1 MAATARVARGRRVAR
16 EGWCTT
22 PCPPDSGAANVKLMP
37 AQPSPLGDFLRAQR
51 DRVAPADV
59 GLPDI
64 AGRRVAGLR
73 REEVAVLAGVSVDYY
88 TRIEQGRERTPS
100 AQVVDALCDALRLS
114 PDARQHA
121 YRLAKLAPTIQL
133 PPGSVSAE
141 LLQLMDAFP
150 GAAAYVVDPAFRV
163 IAANATARALL
174 GPTQLAAGGL
184 EYIFLEPSA
193 RDYFVEWDVV
203 ARASVSALRLAAG
216 FATTHPGVPPLVAR
230 LRRESPDFAT
240 LWADHTVAG
249 LNITHKVIDHPDVGR
264 MELTY
269 QTLDVRDA
277 PGQQLTVATAPAESA
292 SADALLLLGTIDA
305 IRRARS

>member
-1 MAATARVARGRRVAR
+1 MKT
-16 EGWCTT
+16 
-22 PCPPDSGAANVKLMP
+22 MP
-37 AQPSPLGDFLRAQR
+37 IQPSPLGDFLRAQR
-51 DRVAPADV
+51 SRVAPADV
-59 GLPDI
+59 GLPDV

-88 TRIEQGRERTPS
+88 TRLEQGRERTPS
-100 AQVVDALCDALRLS
+100 AQVVDAICGALRLS

-121 YRLAKLAPTIQL
+121 YRLAKLAPTIQQ
-133 PPGSVSAE
+133 PPGTVSAE

-163 IAANATARALL
+163 IATNATAQALL
-174 GPTQLAAGGL
+174 GPTQLEAGGL

-193 RDYFVEWDVV
+193 HDYFVEWDVV

-216 FATTHPGVPPLVAR
+216 YATPHPDVPPLVER
-230 LRRESPDFAT
+230 LLRESQTFAA

-249 LNITHKVIDHPDVGR
+249 LNITYKVIDHPDVGR
-264 MELTY
+264 IELTY

-277 PGQQLTVATAPAESA
+277 PGQQLTVATAPVGSP
-292 SADALLLLGTIDA
+292 SADALALLGTIDA
-305 IRRARS
+305 TRRARN